1 MKERFDL
8 IKALTYLKEGKK
20 VRRVVSDEKEF
31 LKINK
36 YGGIVNKKGEEVI
49 FAIYPY
55 DLVEDNWEFYEGPE
69 YEEPKL
75 ILNTEEKAYLEGV
88 IRPFKD
94 EITYVTKRRY
104 LDIKKECI
112 DIVADRKFSISLPF
126 FPLETMYKGMEV
138 EKRYKLKELDLFK
151 EGK

>member
-36 YGGIVNKKGEEVI
+36 YGGIVNKEGKEVV

-69 YEEPKL
+69 YEEPKP
-75 ILNTEEKAYLEGV
+75 ILNTEEKAYLEAV
-88 IRPFKD
+88 IRPFKNRVD
-94 EITYVTKRRY
+94 YIYKSEGIYESEFINIGLKCEVGIMLPIFTKG
-104 LDIKKECI
+104 
-112 DIVADRKFSISLPF
+112 
-126 FPLETMYKGMEV
+126 TMYKGMGPHKKYTLE
-138 EKRYKLKELDLFK
+138 ELGLFK